1 MRRKGGTSQ
10 EFPPLD
16 FNNIRKREFM
26 QYNDEERASV
36 VYHWLV
42 DGMTTREMD
51 AKILGFLPDGSSH
64 GYQSFGIYRYL
75 GLTGKH
81 QGFFR
86 GWETGDIVAYLHA
99 KSLDDD
105 ILVIFRYIAD
115 YISNHGGIDMLQSD
129 EIADD
134 SSYAVEVE
142 NRIWVNRVWMP
153 QRGKDE
159 SIDEHLLNLPD
170 VDSSGRGRV
179 VSGKKEIFYSSG
191 AIKETVKDLY
201 DFRCQICGDVVL
213 RRGWKMDLDRMASW
227 KYLSA
232 DVHHV
237 LPLSKGG
244 PDSRDNML
252 CLCPSCHR
260 KFHSGEFRL
269 KEKGNGLMLSD
280 ELLGK
285 KEMITLKHQILL
297 Y

>member
-1 MRRKGGTSQ
+1 MKGGISQ

-105 ILVIFRYIAD
+105 ILEEDIVGRERFLYEDDDRW
-115 YISNHGGIDMLQSD
+115 HKGIKVSYGPYEYQWF
-129 EIADD
+129 DD
-134 SSYAVEVE
+134 
-142 NRIWVNRVWMP
+142 
-153 QRGKDE
+153 
-159 SIDEHLLNLPD
+159 
-170 VDSSGRGRV
+170 
-179 VSGKKEIFYSSG
+179 
-191 AIKETVKDLY
+191 
-201 DFRCQICGDVVL
+201 
-213 RRGWKMDLDRMASW
+213 
-227 KYLSA
+227 
-232 DVHHV
+232 
-237 LPLSKGG
+237 
-244 PDSRDNML
+244 
-252 CLCPSCHR
+252 
-260 KFHSGEFRL
+260 
-269 KEKGNGLMLSD
+269 
-280 ELLGK
+280 
-285 KEMITLKHQILL
+285 
-297 Y
+297 